1 MATAK
6 KRPAARKPA
15 RPAKK
20 TSSAPKRGKKQAS
33 KSIEAAPRGPAP
45 ALSGLAA
52 GKPAATAKR
61 RRADWEAIERD
72 YRTGK
77 FTDQELADKHG
88 NVVSR
93 QAITK
98 MAKVRGWQK
107 DLSDAVRKATKA
119 KLIAEQAEQKVAEQ
133 VAAGCDAT
141 VDAVIAAAEVNKQVI
156 LSHRDEIKKGRSLLS
171 AMLNE
176 LHETTV
182 SQNKLQNLLEILVGG
197 DEMTQAQISDARAAF
212 ADLSRLPTR
221 IMSVQRLAQA
231 MARLQSLERTA
242 FGLDDPAQPPP
253 VDELADLS
261 DEELDRRI
269 GERLERLSQKRPG

>member
-6 KRPAARKPA
+6 KKPAAKKPSRPAAKAQSAVKP
-15 RPAKK
+15 
-20 TSSAPKRGKKQAS
+20 
-33 KSIEAAPRGPAP
+33 
-45 ALSGLAA
+45 
-52 GKPAATAKR
+52 GKPEATEKR
-61 RRADWEAIERD
+61 RRADWQAIERD

-107 DLSDAVRKATKA
+107 DLSDAVRKATNA
-119 KLIAEQAEQKVAEQ
+119 KLIAAEAEKKVAEQ
-133 VAAGCDAT
+133 VAKGCTAT
-141 VDAVIAAAEVNKQVI
+141 LDAVVAAAETNKQVI
-156 LSHRDEIKKGRSLLS
+156 LSHRDDIKKARSLAN

-176 LHETTV
+176 LQEVTV
-182 SQNKLQNLLEILVGG
+182 NPTKLQNLLEILVGG

-231 MARLQSLERTA
+231 MARLQALERTA
-242 FGLDDPAQPPP
+242 FGLDEPEQPPP

-261 DEELDRRI
+261 DDELDARI
-269 GERLERLSQKRPG
+269 EARLERLDQS